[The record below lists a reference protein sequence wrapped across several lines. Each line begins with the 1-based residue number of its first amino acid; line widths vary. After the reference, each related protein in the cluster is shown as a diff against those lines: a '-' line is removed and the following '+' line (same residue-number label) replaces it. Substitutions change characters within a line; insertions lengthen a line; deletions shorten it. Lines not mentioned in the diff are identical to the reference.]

1 MPLSSVIGSSSIMQP
16 GVCTSTTRPASPYDG
31 QVIYET
37 DTDKIAVYDSSA
49 WVYKTGTTAPTTPTA
64 PGLAFIS
71 TTTITSQTSVAFDNV
86 FTSTYDNYLVM
97 FDNFAGSVA
106 ADLRLQFRYAGPTT
120 QAASYYAAID
130 GYGYDGTAMTAK
142 RQTNTSSLFVLAYS
156 TGSDSCSE
164 IVINNAHVQPNF
176 TLRTKNAASGYY
188 IGQGFS
194 YGSIVALGFI
204 LTCTS
209 NDWPSSWW
217 SYCWSSRC
225 STKAQRFLYRSK
237 QWWCLE
243 NNGLWPYMASNF

>member
-209 NDWPSSWW
+209 GSFSGKVRIYGYAK
-217 SYCWSSRC
+217 S
-225 STKAQRFLYRSK
+225 
-237 QWWCLE
+237 
-243 NNGLWPYMASNF
+243 

>member
-1 MPLSSVIGSSSIMQP
+1 MTISATSQGLKP
-16 GVCTSTTRPASPYDG
+16 GVCTSSNRPANPFDG
-31 QVIYET
+31 MVIYET
-37 DTDKIAVYDSSA
+37 DTDKIAVYDVNA
-49 WVYKTGTTAPTTPTA
+49 WVYKTGTTAPTAPTA

-71 TTTITSQTSVAFDNV
+71 TTTITSQTSVAFDNL

-97 FDNFAGSVA
+97 FDNFAGSTS

-120 QAASYYAAID
+120 QAASYYSAID

-142 RQTNTSSLFVLAYS
+142 RQTNAASLFVLAYS
-156 TGSDSCSE
+156 TGSDNCSE
-164 IVINNAHVQPNF
+164 IIINNAHVQPNF

-209 NDWPSSWW
+209 GSFSGKVRIYGYAK
-217 SYCWSSRC
+217 S
-225 STKAQRFLYRSK
+225 
-237 QWWCLE
+237 
-243 NNGLWPYMASNF
+243 